1 MRVAIGVLAAVLPL
15 MAQTGTAPAAKKTVT
30 TKKAAVP
37 AAGAPKAAAPKTA
50 APKVVAPAKPAGL
63 YATIAVSHGATPLG
77 RIVVKFYEKE
87 SPVTVKNFTDLALG
101 LKEWTHPETGET
113 SKKPLYNGLT
123 FHRVIPGFMIQ
134 GGDPTGTGMGRT
146 EPIPD
151 EFHPELKFDI
161 PGRVAMANAG
171 PGTGSCQFFLTEV
184 PTPHLTGRHTIFGQV
199 VEGQGLVESIAR
211 LPRGG
216 NDRPETPV
224 VMTRVTVQRI
234 GPGPA
239 VGGAVTKKAVTSKKG
254 AAPAAKKAVTPVT
267 KKSAAPATTR
277 KTVAP
282 VTK

>member
-1 MRVAIGVLAAVLPL
+1 
-15 MAQTGTAPAAKKTVT
+15 MAQTGTAPAAKKTAT
-30 TKKAAVP
+30 TKPGAASTVKKAAAP

-63 YATIAVSHGATPLG
+63 YATIAVSHGAAPLG
-77 RIVVKFYEKE
+77 RIVFKFYEKE

-101 LKEWTHPETGET
+101 LKEWTHPETGER
-113 SKKPLYNGLT
+113 SKKPLFNGLT

-146 EPIPD
+146 VPIPD

-171 PGTGSCQFFLTEV
+171 PGTGSCQFFITEG

-199 VEGQGLVESIAR
+199 VEGQALVEQIAR

-216 NDRPETPV
+216 NDKPETPV

-254 AAPAAKKAVTPVT
+254 AAPATKKAVTPTT
-267 KKSAAPATTR
+267 KKSAAPATTK
-277 KTVAP
+277 KTAAP
-282 VTK
+282 ATK

>member
-1 MRVAIGVLAAVLPL
+1 MRVACLWLVVAVWPL

-30 TKKAAVP
+30 TKKAAAP
-37 AAGAPKAAAPKTA
+37 AAGAPKAATPKTA

-63 YATIAVSHGATPLG
+63 YATIAVSQGAVPLG
-77 RIVVKFYEKE
+77 RIVFKFYEKE

-161 PGRVAMANAG
+161 PGRLAMANAG
-171 PGTGSCQFFLTEV
+171 PGTGSCQFFITEV

-199 VEGQGLVESIAR
+199 VEGQALVEKIAR

-216 NDRPETPV
+216 NDKPETPV

-239 VGGAVTKKAVTSKKG
+239 VGGAVTKKAVTSKK
-254 AAPAAKKAVTPVT
+254 AATPVKKKATTPTTT
-267 KKSAAPATTR
+267 KKSTTPPAT
-277 KTVAP
+277 K
-282 VTK
+282 